1 MIRMRS
7 RGRTS
12 RCWRRSRPGTPNA
25 SPRMSTTISATPGA
39 KSANWYGSSRRRRAM
54 STHPRAGFVSNQR
67 SNRVKAVH
75 TELHRSHDPQF
86 FLVRGVVKR
95 TTEQPERADRL
106 LKGLKDGKHQLVEPK
121 TFGQGPRARIH
132 SPEYLSFLSEAW
144 EAWTAL
150 GDSGPEMIG
159 NIHPVR
165 HAATYPTHITG
176 KLGWHTA
183 DTAAPIGPGTW
194 AAACAA
200 TDVAVT
206 AAQMVMDGEDATYAL
221 CRPPGH
227 HAYRDMAGGFCF
239 LNNSAIAAAHLR
251 QKHERAVILDVD
263 VHHGNGTQGIF
274 YARPDVYTVSIHA
287 DPVAYYPY
295 VWGYAHERGEGPGL
309 GTNLNIPLAIGT
321 GDDGYIQAMDVAR
334 KAVKSFAP
342 GALVIALGLD
352 ASEHDPLKGLA
363 VTTPGFRRIGQAI
376 AKMGLPTVFV
386 QEGGYLSDILGANLI
401 SVLAGFEEAR

>member
-1 MIRMRS
+1 M
-7 RGRTS
+7 
-12 RCWRRSRPGTPNA
+12 
-25 SPRMSTTISATPGA
+25 
-39 KSANWYGSSRRRRAM
+39 
-54 STHPRAGFVSNQR
+54 
-67 SNRVKAVH
+67 KAVH

-106 LKGLKDGKHQLVEPK
+106 LKGLKDGNHQMVEPT

-144 EAWTAL
+144 DAWTAL

-165 HAATYPTHITG
+165 HA
-176 KLGWHTA
+176 
-183 DTAAPIGPGTW
+183 
-194 AAACAA
+194 
-200 TDVAVT
+200 
-206 AAQMVMDGEDATYAL
+206 
-221 CRPPGH
+221 
-227 HAYRDMAGGFCF
+227 RDMAGGFCF

-251 QKHERAVILDVD
+251 LKHERVAILDVD

-287 DPVAYYPY
+287 DPIAYYPY
-295 VWGYAHERGEGPGL
+295 VWGYAHERGEGAGL

-334 KAVKSFAP
+334 SAIESFAP

-376 AKMGLPTVFV
+376 AKMGLPTLFV
-386 QEGGYLSDILGANLI
+386 QEGGYLSDILGANLT

>member
-1 MIRMRS
+1 M
-7 RGRTS
+7 
-12 RCWRRSRPGTPNA
+12 
-25 SPRMSTTISATPGA
+25 
-39 KSANWYGSSRRRRAM
+39 
-54 STHPRAGFVSNQR
+54 
-67 SNRVKAVH
+67 KAVH

-106 LKGLKDGKHQLVEPK
+106 LKGLKDGKHQLVEPTK
-121 TFGQGPRARIH
+121 FGQGPRARIH

-144 EAWTAL
+144 DAWTAL

-165 HAATYPTHITG
+165 HAATYPTHIVG

-194 AAACAA
+194 AAVCAA

-251 QKHERAVILDVD
+251 QKHERVVILDVD

-274 YARPDVYTVSIHA
+274 YARPDVYTISIHA

-295 VWGYAHERGEGPGL
+295 VWGYSHERGEGPGL

-321 GDDGYIQAMDVAR
+321 GDDGYMQALDLAR
-334 KAVKSFAP
+334 RAIESFAP

-352 ASEHDPLKGLA
+352 ASEHDPLKGLS

-376 AKMGLPTVFV
+376 ARMGLPTVFV
-386 QEGGYLSDILGANLI
+386 QEGGYLSDILGANLT